1 MGFSMRKFEYYQ
13 PETLK
18 DAWSLMEKGK
28 GKGHV
33 RYIAGGTDILVT
45 IKNRAIQPDALVSLR
60 RIKELSGIRRNRELT
75 VGSMTLLR
83 DLERDSNL
91 ARDYPALAQAVWE
104 LATPQVR
111 NMATVGGNLCN
122 AAPSADCAPP
132 LLVMEAALTLEGPGG
147 RRDVPVE
154 DFFTGPGQTCMD
166 SAEILTQIRI
176 PSVKKHTGMSFLK
189 LGRVSTDIAVVNAAA
204 SLTMDGKACS
214 LCRLAVGAVAPVP
227 LRLHSVEQMI
237 EGNEPSAGLLDAA
250 RKMVEKE
257 VKPITDV
264 RSTAE
269 YRRITSGVL
278 VRRAL
283 EQAIK
288 GAEERE

>member
-1 MGFSMRKFEYYQ
+1 MKKFEYFQ

-28 GKGHV
+28 GTV
-33 RYIAGGTDILVT
+33 RYIAGGTDILVNV
-45 IKNRAIQPDALVSLR
+45 KNRTIEPAALISLR
-60 RIKELSGIRRNRELT
+60 RIKELAGIRRNKELT

-83 DLERDSNL
+83 ELERD
-91 ARDYPALAQAVWE
+91 AGMAGQYPALSQAVWA

-111 NMATVGGNLCN
+111 NVATIGGNLCN

-132 LLVMEAALTLEGPGG
+132 LLVMEATATLAGPDG
-147 RRDVPVE
+147 RRDVSIE

-166 SAEILTQIRI
+166 STEVLTQIKIQPLR
-176 PSVKKHTGMSFLK
+176 KHTGTSFLK
-189 LGRVSTDIAVVNAAA
+189 LGRVSTDIAMVNAAA
-204 SLTMDGKACS
+204 ILTMNGKTCAR
-214 LCRLAVGAVAPVP
+214 CRLAVGAVAPVP
-227 LRLHSVEQMI
+227 LRLRSVEKMI
-237 EGNEPSAGLLDAA
+237 EGNELSAELLDEAA
-250 RKMVEKE
+250 QMVENE

-278 VRRAL
+278 IKRAI
-283 EQAIK
+283 EQAMQA
-288 GAEERE
+288 AEERK